1 MMKKENIALKILKI
15 LGTYLAGWFL
25 WLLIFSTFMPA
36 DETGATSE
44 PFQGAICIFG
54 IITATIVLLVVNYNT
69 TQQAYQKTKAA
80 SSNIKVFKEK
90 TTRLL
95 EKANKVAD
103 KYITHAKDVQVGVA
117 EKRAKKPKFIRN
129 AQQFQVELENYP
141 DLKANQSIMTLLEQI
156 KETENAYAQ
165 AKINYNS
172 YVEYYNTLIHS
183 FPNSIFRK
191 LFKFNDIEFYNDEE
205 EKEISDEELGI

>member
-1 MMKKENIALKILKI
+1 MKKENIALKILKI

-36 DETGATSE
+36 DDTGATSE

-69 TQQAYQKTKAA
+69 TQQAYQKTKSA

-90 TTRLL
+90 SARLL

-103 KYITHAKDVQVGVA
+103 KYMTHEKNVQVGVA
-117 EKRAKKPKFIRN
+117 EKRTKKPKFIRN

-141 DLKANQSIMTLLEQI
+141 ELKANQSIMTLLEQI

-165 AKINYNS
+165 AKINYNF

-191 LFKFNDIEFYNDEE
+191 LLKFNDIEFYNDEE
-205 EKEISDEELGI
+205 EKEVSDEELGI

>member
-1 MMKKENIALKILKI
+1 MKKENIALKILKI
-15 LGTYLAGWFL
+15 LGTYLAGWLL

-36 DETGATSE
+36 DDTGATSE
-44 PFQGAICIFG
+44 PFQGAICLFG

-69 TQQAYQKTKAA
+69 TQQAYQKAKAA
-80 SSNIKVFKEK
+80 SSNIKVFKDK
-90 TTRLL
+90 STRLL

-103 KYITHAKDVQVGVA
+103 KYMTHEKNVQVGVA
-117 EKRAKKPKFIRN
+117 DKRTKRAKFIRN
-129 AQQFQVELENYP
+129 AEQFQVELENYP
-141 DLKANQSIMTLLEQI
+141 ELKANQSIMTLLDQI

-165 AKINYNS
+165 AKINYNF

-183 FPNSIFRK
+183 FPNSLFRK
-191 LFKFNDIEFYNDEE
+191 LLKFDDIEFYNDEE

>member
-1 MMKKENIALKILKI
+1 MKKENITLKILKI
-15 LGTYLAGWFL
+15 LGTYLAGCFL

-36 DETGATSE
+36 DETGATTE
-44 PFQGAICIFG
+44 PFHGAICVFG
-54 IITATIVLLVVNYNT
+54 IITATLLLLIVNYNAM
-69 TQQAYQKTKAA
+69 QQAYQKTKAA
-80 SSNIKVFKEK
+80 ASNIKVYKDK

-103 KYITHAKDVQVGVA
+103 KYMTHEKSVQVGVA
-117 EKRAKKPKFIRN
+117 DKRTKKPKFIRN
-129 AQQFQVELENYP
+129 AQQFQMELENYP

-156 KETENAYAQ
+156 RETENAYAG

-172 YVEYYNTLIHS
+172 FVEYYNTLIHS
-183 FPNSIFRK
+183 FPNSLFRR
-191 LFKFNDIEFYNDEE
+191 LFKFNDVQFYNDEE

>member
-1 MMKKENIALKILKI
+1 MKKENIALKILKI

-44 PFQGAICIFG
+44 PFQGAICLFG
-54 IITATIVLLVVNYNT
+54 IITATVVLLVVNYNT
-69 TQQAYQKTKAA
+69 TQQSYQKAKAA
-80 SSNIKVFKEK
+80 SSNIKVFKDK
-90 TTRLL
+90 SARLL

-103 KYITHAKDVQVGVA
+103 KYMTHEKNVQVGVA
-117 EKRAKKPKFIRN
+117 EKRTKKPKFIRN

-141 DLKANQSIMTLLEQI
+141 ELKANQSIMTLLEQI

-165 AKINYNS
+165 AKINYNF

-191 LFKFNDIEFYNDEE
+191 LLKFNDIEFYNDEE

>member
-1 MMKKENIALKILKI
+1 MKKENIALKILKI
-15 LGTYLAGWFL
+15 LGTYLAGWLL

-36 DETGATSE
+36 DDTGATAE
-44 PFQGAICIFG
+44 PFQGAICILG
-54 IITATIVLLVVNYNT
+54 IITASIVLLVVNYNT
-69 TQQAYQKTKAA
+69 TQHAYQKVKAS
-80 SSNIKVFKEK
+80 SSNIKIFKEK
-90 TTRLL
+90 STRLL

-103 KYITHAKDVQVGVA
+103 KYMVHEKNVQVGVA
-117 EKRAKKPKFIRN
+117 EKRSKQQKFIRN

-141 DLKANQSIMTLLEQI
+141 ELKANQSIMTLLEQI
-156 KETENAYAQ
+156 KETENSYAQ
-165 AKINYNS
+165 AKINYNF

-191 LFKFNDIEFYNDEE
+191 FFKFDDAEFYNDEE